1 MQFSIFARTII
12 FPKNCKERPKMIY
25 MIMQTLTIYQDIIK
39 VASYKGISSLYIKE
53 RHYALKDLSDV
64 ELG

>member
-1 MQFSIFARTII
+1 
-12 FPKNCKERPKMIY
+12 MIY

-64 ELG
+64 ELGW